1 MWQPYMRVIGMQVL
15 GTLAAVA
22 AAGWFSGF
30 HGALSALLGGA
41 VGAIGAVAFAFM
53 VARPQRPDADAMVVV
68 YRALRAEAVK
78 LVSMGALLWLVLANY
93 SGVVVVGFVGS
104 FILSILVF
112 QFALFVQVK

>member
-1 MWQPYMRVIGMQVL
+1 MWQPYMRVIGMQLL
-15 GTLAAVA
+15 GTLVA
-22 AAGWFSGF
+22 AATTAWFSGF

-41 VGAIGAVAFAFM
+41 VGAVGAVAFAFM
-53 VARPQRPDADAMVVV
+53 VARPQRPGADAMEVV

-93 SGVVVVGFVGS
+93 AGVVVIGFVGS

-112 QFALFVQVK
+112 QLALFVQVK

>member
-1 MWQPYMRVIGMQVL
+1 MWQPYIRVIGMQVL

-22 AAGWFSGF
+22 AAAWFSGF

-41 VGAIGAVAFAFM
+41 VGAVGAVAFAFM
-53 VARPQRPDADAMVVV
+53 VARPQRPGVDAMEVV
-68 YRALRAEAVK
+68 YKALRAEAVK

-93 SGVVVVGFVGS
+93 SGVVVVGFVGA

-112 QFALFVQVK
+112 QLALFVQVK